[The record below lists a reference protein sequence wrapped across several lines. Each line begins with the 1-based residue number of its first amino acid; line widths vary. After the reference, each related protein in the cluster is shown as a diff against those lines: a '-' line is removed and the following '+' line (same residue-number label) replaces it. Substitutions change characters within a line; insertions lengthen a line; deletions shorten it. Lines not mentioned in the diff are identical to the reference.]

1 MMTMTSREII
11 GKALPMVREAA
22 YQLER
27 AQDKLDS
34 ARNWGVWDILGGGFI
49 ATLVKHGKMD
59 DANDCI
65 RQAARLMERVQRM
78 LPEAYAGEAPID
90 EGGFGRMADVVFDG
104 LFADLYMQSRVKD
117 QRRAVDG
124 MLSRVRR
131 IERELTR
138 MAN

>member
-1 MMTMTSREII
+1 MTRISSEVLNR
-11 GKALPMVREAA
+11 ALPMVREAA

-34 ARNWGVWDILGGGFI
+34 ARSWGVWDLLGGGLI
-49 ATLVKHGKMD
+49 STLVKHSRTD

-78 LPEAYAGEAPID
+78 LPEAWVGEAPVD
-90 EGGFGRMADVVFDG
+90 EGGFSRVADVLFDG
-104 LFADLYMQSRVKD
+104 FFTDLYMQGRIGN
-117 QRRAVDG
+117 QRRAVDE

-131 IERELTR
+131 VERELTR
-138 MAN
+138 MAS

>member
-1 MMTMTSREII
+1 MTMTNREVIE
-11 GKALPMVREAA
+11 KALPMVREAA

-34 ARNWGVWDILGGGFI
+34 ARNWGIWDMLGGGLLS
-49 ATLVKHGKMD
+49 TLIKHGKAD

-65 RQAARLMERVQRM
+65 RQAARLMDRVQRM
-78 LPEAYAGEAPID
+78 LPDAYVGEAPVD
-90 EGGFGRMADVVFDG
+90 EGGFGRVADVLFDG
-104 LFADLYMQSRVKD
+104 FFTDLYMQGRLGD
-117 QRRAVDG
+117 QRRAVDE

-131 IERELTR
+131 VERELTR